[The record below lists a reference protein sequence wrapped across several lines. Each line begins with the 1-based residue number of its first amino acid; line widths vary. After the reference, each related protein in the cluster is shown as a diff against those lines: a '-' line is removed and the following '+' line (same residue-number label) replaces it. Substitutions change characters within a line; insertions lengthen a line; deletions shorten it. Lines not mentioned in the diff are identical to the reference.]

1 LLSGSDKFLRIFQAL
16 IIICCTNETIR
27 R

>member
-16 IIICCTNETIR
+16 IIIFCTNETIR